1 MLPKSLNT
9 NKYGDYRVTPPPYQ
23 NNYQLGKDKDNDL
36 CFHAAKQSYEGN
48 EIMNA
53 NYRVVW
59 SAVRKALMVVNELS
73 STGHAGSVAAAASV
87 AVMLGAAALPAQA
100 AVDVNQVCQDGK
112 CVLEN
117 ITENGSSSLILQG
130 PHTASNSSA
139 NNASII
145 LSNSSFSNGQNGY
158 AVQFSGSQTIA
169 ITNTKFEKNTGAIW
183 FVGHNKA
190 TEKDPAINATDF
202 LASDITLTNVD
213 FVNNTKTG
221 SGGAVY
227 AYGKANAH
235 MTGGSFDGNS
245 VTETQENGQAHG
257 GAMVVKSGTW
267 TFENVAFNN
276 NVAKATGDKAIAT
289 GGAILVDHTTG
300 IQDNG
305 SNSVGKVIF
314 DISKDMTYSGN
325 RVESESSNPGN
336 TYQWYAYTS
345 GGFLFLDRASEG
357 TFKIAE
363 GSTLTLG
370 LADSTGEDDS
380 IASAL
385 PNSNK
390 QDPAYSTLTKTGAGT
405 VQQNSSMDN
414 YYGIFNVEEGT
425 WNMAKTWKSR
435 AHTTVSGGT
444 LNLAKGLM
452 LDNLQS
458 TIASTYYQAGQL
470 TIKSGTVQ
478 TTTLTIQN
486 SANAT
491 DSSDKA
497 SLTLSGG
504 NLIVTDA
511 LKVSDGSF
519 EMTGG
524 MLTTGIAN
532 VFINGTANGSL
543 SGVTALQSGL
553 TISGGTLNFT
563 DSGEYAYSL
572 LSQMATAIKAA
583 DVTYKF
589 ENAVLKVESTDI
601 TDGKLAVTENFTTDA
616 IDIQDADVEVDVQA
630 NLTLTG
636 TATAAADTQKLVGEA
651 ASIVVAADKTL
662 TAGSAE
668 QEIFAAELPKVTLAD
683 TSRFNVLGIDLNVA
697 ELAGSGTTSVGDS
710 TAAGRLTV
718 EKLSGTGIIFVDPAW
733 SDAEELNVVGN
744 ASHLAISTLN
754 DDKLQA
760 KLIAGQN
767 ALIALNAS
775 SAAAEDAFARLAA
788 QNEDLVWGPEGI
800 TAALY
805 LGKSLTL
812 DNGGVLIQGGTD
824 KAGTGKATA
833 STPVV
838 SGSVTVASN
847 GLLMINQ
854 SGLSGAA
861 IDGSLNLQKD
871 SVLGVINADGS
882 SIELATG
889 TVTDGGTTVVTDN
902 QFVAAELN
910 AASKSIV
917 TTVKSGELAAAAAS
931 MGLQAIAQR
940 ADSILA
946 DNIAERTSSTVTDLG
961 PALWVNV
968 GGESYETDSLGRGV
982 ALKSDMGWGIFG
994 ADVGITPN
1002 DRIGAAVQYGSGTA
1016 RSSNYGIRNEF
1027 DNVGF
1032 TLYGVHAFT
1041 DNIKVTGELAY
1052 LHGSND
1058 VTARGDTK
1066 LNNSASVDVLSAGM
1080 RGEHRFQVGAFSIVP
1095 SLGLRI
1101 SRVKTDSFNVGAVKV
1116 DFDDQTIVQ
1125 VPLSVSLSADVLDYQ
1140 GWKIAPF
1147 AKVSYAPMF
1156 GDKEATVYG
1165 VDQDVFSTNLVTGSL
1180 GAAVEKGAF
1189 AFKAAVTGGT
1199 GNNGASVIG
1208 GKVGISYA
1216 F

>member
-1 MLPKSLNT
+1 
-9 NKYGDYRVTPPPYQ
+9 
-23 NNYQLGKDKDNDL
+23 
-36 CFHAAKQSYEGN
+36 
-48 EIMNA
+48 MNA

-87 AVMLGAAALPAQA
+87 AVMLGTAAFPAQA
-100 AVDVNQVCQDGK
+100 AVDLTEVCPDGK

-117 ITENGSSSLILQG
+117 ITENGSPSLILQG
-130 PHTASNSSA
+130 PNTPSNPSA
-139 NNASII
+139 NYASII
-145 LSNSSFSNGQNGY
+145 LSNSSFSNGKTGY

-183 FVGHNKA
+183 FGGHIAKNKTDA
-190 TEKDPAINATDF
+190 TNFA
-202 LASDITLTNVD
+202 ASDITLTNVD
-213 FVNNTKTG
+213 FVNNTATG

-276 NVAKATGDKAIAT
+276 NVAKATGDQAIAT
-289 GGAILVDHTTG
+289 GGAILVDITTG
-300 IQDNG
+300 IQEHG

-336 TYQWYAYTS
+336 TYKWYAYTS

-444 LNLAKGLM
+444 LNLAKGLI

-486 SANAT
+486 SAQAT
-491 DSSDKA
+491 EPSDKA

-532 VFINGTANGSL
+532 VFTNETANGSL
-543 SGVTALQSGL
+543 SGVTALQTGL
-553 TISGGTLNFT
+553 TITGGTLNFT
-563 DSGEYAYSL
+563 DSGEYAYGL
-572 LSQMATAIKAA
+572 LSQMAKAVNDE

-662 TAGSAE
+662 TAGSSE
-668 QEIFAAELPKVTLAD
+668 QEIFAAELPKVTLAG

-718 EKLSGTGIIFVDPAW
+718 EKLSGTGVIFVDPAW
-733 SDAEELNVVGN
+733 SDTEELNVVGN
-744 ASHLAISTLN
+744 ASHLAISTIN

-812 DNGGVLIQGGTD
+812 DNGGVLVQGGTD
-824 KAGTGKATA
+824 KDGTGQATA
-833 STPVV
+833 SSSVAT
-838 SGSVTVASN
+838 SSVTVASN

-861 IDGSLNLQKD
+861 IDGNLNLQKD

-910 AASKSIV
+910 AASK
-917 TTVKSGELAAAAAS
+917 
-931 MGLQAIAQR
+931 
-940 ADSILA
+940 
-946 DNIAERTSSTVTDLG
+946 
-961 PALWVNV
+961 P
-968 GGESYETDSLGRGV
+968 
-982 ALKSDMGWGIFG
+982 
-994 ADVGITPN
+994 
-1002 DRIGAAVQYGSGTA
+1002 
-1016 RSSNYGIRNEF
+1016 
-1027 DNVGF
+1027 
-1032 TLYGVHAFT
+1032 
-1041 DNIKVTGELAY
+1041 
-1052 LHGSND
+1052 
-1058 VTARGDTK
+1058 
-1066 LNNSASVDVLSAGM
+1066 
-1080 RGEHRFQVGAFSIVP
+1080 
-1095 SLGLRI
+1095 
-1101 SRVKTDSFNVGAVKV
+1101 
-1116 DFDDQTIVQ
+1116 
-1125 VPLSVSLSADVLDYQ
+1125 
-1140 GWKIAPF
+1140 
-1147 AKVSYAPMF
+1147 
-1156 GDKEATVYG
+1156 
-1165 VDQDVFSTNLVTGSL
+1165 
-1180 GAAVEKGAF
+1180 
-1189 AFKAAVTGGT
+1189 
-1199 GNNGASVIG
+1199 
-1208 GKVGISYA
+1208 
-1216 F
+1216 

>member
-1 MLPKSLNT
+1 
-9 NKYGDYRVTPPPYQ
+9 
-23 NNYQLGKDKDNDL
+23 
-36 CFHAAKQSYEGN
+36 
-48 EIMNA
+48 MNA

-87 AVMLGAAALPAQA
+87 AVMLGTAALPAQA
-100 AVDVNQVCQDGK
+100 AVDLNKVCQDGK

-130 PHTASNSSA
+130 PNTPSNSSA
-139 NNASII
+139 NYSSII
-145 LSNSSFSNGQNGY
+145 LSNSSFSNGKNGY
-158 AVQFSGSQTIA
+158 AVHFSGSQTIA

-183 FVGHNKA
+183 FGGHNKA
-190 TEKDPAINATDF
+190 EQGDPDINATTF
-202 LASDITLTNVD
+202 PASAITLTNVD
-213 FVNNTKTG
+213 FVNNTATAP
-221 SGGAVY
+221 GGAVY

-245 VTETQENGQAHG
+245 VTLANSQAYG

-276 NVAKATGDKAIAT
+276 NVAKATGDNGYAT
-289 GGAILVDHTTG
+289 GGAILVDITTG
-300 IQDNG
+300 IKDDGANT
-305 SNSVGKVIF
+305 VGKVVF

-325 RVESESSNPGN
+325 KVESESSDSGN
-336 TYQWYAYTS
+336 TYGWYAYTS

-390 QDPAYSTLTKTGAGT
+390 QNPAYSTLTKTGAGT

-444 LNLAKGLM
+444 LNLAKGLI

-458 TIASTYYQAGQL
+458 TKASTYYQAGQL

-511 LKVSDGSF
+511 LKISDGSF

-532 VFINGTANGSL
+532 VFTKGAADGSL

-563 DSGEYAYSL
+563 DSGEYAYGL
-572 LSQMATAIKAA
+572 LSQMAKAVNDE

-616 IDIQDADVEVDVQA
+616 IDIQDTDVEVDVQA

-651 ASIVVAADKTL
+651 ASIVVSAGKTL

-718 EKLSGTGIIFVDPAW
+718 EKLSG
-733 SDAEELNVVGN
+733 
-744 ASHLAISTLN
+744 
-754 DDKLQA
+754 
-760 KLIAGQN
+760 
-767 ALIALNAS
+767 
-775 SAAAEDAFARLAA
+775 
-788 QNEDLVWGPEGI
+788 
-800 TAALY
+800 
-805 LGKSLTL
+805 
-812 DNGGVLIQGGTD
+812 
-824 KAGTGKATA
+824 
-833 STPVV
+833 
-838 SGSVTVASN
+838 SG
-847 GLLMINQ
+847 
-854 SGLSGAA
+854 
-861 IDGSLNLQKD
+861 
-871 SVLGVINADGS
+871 
-882 SIELATG
+882 
-889 TVTDGGTTVVTDN
+889 
-902 QFVAAELN
+902 
-910 AASKSIV
+910 
-917 TTVKSGELAAAAAS
+917 
-931 MGLQAIAQR
+931 
-940 ADSILA
+940 
-946 DNIAERTSSTVTDLG
+946 
-961 PALWVNV
+961 
-968 GGESYETDSLGRGV
+968 
-982 ALKSDMGWGIFG
+982 
-994 ADVGITPN
+994 
-1002 DRIGAAVQYGSGTA
+1002 
-1016 RSSNYGIRNEF
+1016 
-1027 DNVGF
+1027 
-1032 TLYGVHAFT
+1032 
-1041 DNIKVTGELAY
+1041 
-1052 LHGSND
+1052 
-1058 VTARGDTK
+1058 
-1066 LNNSASVDVLSAGM
+1066 
-1080 RGEHRFQVGAFSIVP
+1080 
-1095 SLGLRI
+1095 
-1101 SRVKTDSFNVGAVKV
+1101 
-1116 DFDDQTIVQ
+1116 
-1125 VPLSVSLSADVLDYQ
+1125 
-1140 GWKIAPF
+1140 
-1147 AKVSYAPMF
+1147 
-1156 GDKEATVYG
+1156 
-1165 VDQDVFSTNLVTGSL
+1165 
-1180 GAAVEKGAF
+1180 
-1189 AFKAAVTGGT
+1189 
-1199 GNNGASVIG
+1199 
-1208 GKVGISYA
+1208 
-1216 F
+1216 

>member
-9 NKYGDYRVTPPPYQ
+9 KKYEGYRVTPPPYQ
-23 NNYQLGKDKDNDL
+23 NNYQLGKGKDNDL

-87 AVMLGAAALPAQA
+87 AVMLGTAAFPAQA
-100 AVDVNQVCQDGK
+100 AVDLTEVCPDGK

-117 ITENGSSSLILQG
+117 ITENGSPSLILQG
-130 PHTASNSSA
+130 PNTPSNPSA
-139 NNASII
+139 NYASII
-145 LSNSSFSNGQNGY
+145 LSNSSFSNGKTGY

-183 FVGHNKA
+183 FGGHIAKNKTDA
-190 TEKDPAINATDF
+190 TNFA
-202 LASDITLTNVD
+202 ASDITLTNVD
-213 FVNNTKTG
+213 FVNNTATG

-276 NVAKATGDKAIAT
+276 NVAKATGDQAIAT
-289 GGAILVDHTTG
+289 GGAILVDITTG
-300 IQDNG
+300 IQEHG

-336 TYQWYAYTS
+336 TYKWYAYTS

-444 LNLAKGLM
+444 LNLAKGLI

-486 SANAT
+486 SAQAT
-491 DSSDKA
+491 EPSDKA

-532 VFINGTANGSL
+532 VFTNETANGSL
-543 SGVTALQSGL
+543 SGVTALQTGL
-553 TISGGTLNFT
+553 TITGGTLNFT
-563 DSGEYAYSL
+563 DSGEYAYGL
-572 LSQMATAIKAA
+572 LSQMAKAVNDE

-662 TAGSAE
+662 TAGSSE
-668 QEIFAAELPKVTLAD
+668 QEIFAAELPKVTLAG

-718 EKLSGTGIIFVDPAW
+718 EKLSGTGVIFVDPAW
-733 SDAEELNVVGN
+733 SDTEELNVVGN
-744 ASHLAISTLN
+744 ASHLAISTIN

-812 DNGGVLIQGGTD
+812 DNGGVLVQGGTD
-824 KAGTGKATA
+824 KDGTGQATA
-833 STPVV
+833 SSSVAT
-838 SGSVTVASN
+838 SSVTVASN

-861 IDGSLNLQKD
+861 IDGNLNLQKD

-910 AASKSIV
+910 AASK
-917 TTVKSGELAAAAAS
+917 
-931 MGLQAIAQR
+931 MHR
-940 ADSILA
+940 H
-946 DNIAERTSSTVTDLG
+946 
-961 PALWVNV
+961 
-968 GGESYETDSLGRGV
+968 
-982 ALKSDMGWGIFG
+982 
-994 ADVGITPN
+994 
-1002 DRIGAAVQYGSGTA
+1002 DR
-1016 RSSNYGIRNEF
+1016 
-1027 DNVGF
+1027 
-1032 TLYGVHAFT
+1032 
-1041 DNIKVTGELAY
+1041 
-1052 LHGSND
+1052 
-1058 VTARGDTK
+1058 
-1066 LNNSASVDVLSAGM
+1066 
-1080 RGEHRFQVGAFSIVP
+1080 
-1095 SLGLRI
+1095 
-1101 SRVKTDSFNVGAVKV
+1101 
-1116 DFDDQTIVQ
+1116 
-1125 VPLSVSLSADVLDYQ
+1125 
-1140 GWKIAPF
+1140 
-1147 AKVSYAPMF
+1147 
-1156 GDKEATVYG
+1156 
-1165 VDQDVFSTNLVTGSL
+1165 
-1180 GAAVEKGAF
+1180 
-1189 AFKAAVTGGT
+1189 
-1199 GNNGASVIG
+1199 
-1208 GKVGISYA
+1208 
-1216 F
+1216 

>member
-1 MLPKSLNT
+1 
-9 NKYGDYRVTPPPYQ
+9 
-23 NNYQLGKDKDNDL
+23 
-36 CFHAAKQSYEGN
+36 
-48 EIMNA
+48 MNA

-73 STGHAGSVAAAASV
+73 SAGHAGSVAAAASV
-87 AVMLGAAALPAQA
+87 AVMLGAAAFPAQA
-100 AVDVNQVCQDGK
+100 TVDLTEVCPDGK

-117 ITENGSSSLILQG
+117 ITENGSPSLILQG
-130 PHTASNSSA
+130 PNTPSNSSA
-139 NNASII
+139 NYSSII

-169 ITNTKFEKNTGAIW
+169 ITNTKFEKNNGAIW
-183 FVGHNKA
+183 FGGHNKA
-190 TEKDPAINATDF
+190 EQGNPNIDATTFPASN
-202 LASDITLTNVD
+202 ITLTNVD
-213 FVNNTKTG
+213 FVNNTATG

-245 VTETQENGQAHG
+245 VTQANNQAYG

-276 NVAKATGDKAIAT
+276 NVAKATENNGYAT
-289 GGAILVDHTTG
+289 GGAILVDITTG
-300 IQDNG
+300 IQENG

-325 RVESESSNPGN
+325 KVESESFDPGN
-336 TYQWYAYTS
+336 TYGWYAYTS

-390 QDPAYSTLTKTGAGT
+390 QNPAYSTLTKTGAGT

-425 WNMAKTWKSR
+425 WNMAKTWNSR
-435 AHTTVSGGT
+435 AHTNVSGGT
-444 LNLAKGLM
+444 LNLAKGLI

-458 TIASTYYQAGQL
+458 TKVTTYYQAGQL
-470 TIKSGTVQ
+470 TITGGTVQ

-511 LKVSDGSF
+511 LKISNGSF

-532 VFINGTANGSL
+532 VFTKGTADGSL

-563 DSGEYAYSL
+563 DSGEYAYGL
-572 LSQMATAIKAA
+572 LSQMAKAVNDE

-616 IDIQDADVEVDVQA
+616 IDIQDADVEVDVKA

-718 EKLSGTGIIFVDPAW
+718 EKLSGTGVIFVDPAW
-733 SDAEELNVVGN
+733 SDTEELNVVGN
-744 ASHLAISTLN
+744 ASHLAISTIN

-824 KAGTGKATA
+824 KDGTGQATA
-833 STPVV
+833 SSSVAT
-838 SGSVTVASN
+838 SSVTVASN

-931 MGLQAIAQR
+931 MGLQAMAQR

-968 GGESYETDSLGRGV
+968 GGESYETDSLGRG
-982 ALKSDMGWGIFG
+982 AAFKSDMGWGIFG

-1002 DRIGAAVQYGSGTA
+1002 DRIGAAIQYSSGTA

>member
-1 MLPKSLNT
+1 MLPKSLHT
-9 NKYGDYRVTPPPYQ
+9 KKYEDDRVTPPYQ
-23 NNYQLGKDKDNDL
+23 NNYQLGKGKDNGL
-36 CFHAAKQSYEGN
+36 CFHAAKQPYEGN

-73 STGHAGSVAAAASV
+73 SAGHAGSVAAAASV

-202 LASDITLTNVD
+202 LASNITLTNVD

-245 VTETQENGQAHG
+245 VTQANNQAYG

-276 NVAKATGDKAIAT
+276 NVAKATGNNGYAT
-289 GGAILVDHTTG
+289 GGAILVDITTG
-300 IQDNG
+300 IQEKG

-325 RVESESSNPGN
+325 KVESESSDSGN
-336 TYQWYAYTS
+336 TYGWYAYTS

-357 TFKIAE
+357 TFKIAD

-370 LADSTGEDDS
+370 LADCTGEDDS

-385 PNSNK
+385 PYSNK

-444 LNLAKGLM
+444 VNLAKGLI

-458 TIASTYYQAGQL
+458 TKASTYYQAGQL

-491 DSSDKA
+491 DSSDQA

-519 EMTGG
+519 KMTDG

-532 VFINGTANGSL
+532 VFTHGSADGSL

-572 LSQMATAIKAA
+572 LSQMATAIKDAN
-583 DVTYKF
+583 VTYKF

-601 TDGKLAVTENFTTDA
+601 KDGKLAVTENFTTDA

-651 ASIVVAADKTL
+651 ASIVVAAGKTL

-683 TSRFNVLGIDLNVA
+683 TSSFNILGIDLNVA

-718 EKLSGTGIIFVDPAW
+718 EKLSGTGVIFVDPAW
-733 SDAEELNVVGN
+733 SDTEELNVVGN
-744 ASHLAISTLN
+744 ASHLAISTIN

-775 SAAAEDAFARLAA
+775 SAAAEDGFARLSA

-812 DNGGVLIQGGTD
+812 DNGGVLVQGGTD

-931 MGLQAIAQR
+931 MGLQAMAQR

-968 GGESYETDSLGRGV
+968 GGESYETDSLGRGA
-982 ALKSDMGWGIFG
+982 ALKSDMSWGIFG

-1125 VPLSVSLSADVLDYQ
+1125 VPLSVSLSADVLDYE

>member
-9 NKYGDYRVTPPPYQ
+9 KKYEGYRVTPPPYQ
-23 NNYQLGKDKDNDL
+23 NNYQLGKGKDNDL

-87 AVMLGAAALPAQA
+87 AVMLGTAAFPAQA
-100 AVDVNQVCQDGK
+100 AVDLTEVCPDGK

-117 ITENGSSSLILQG
+117 ITENGSPSLILQG
-130 PHTASNSSA
+130 PNTPSNPSA
-139 NNASII
+139 NYASII
-145 LSNSSFSNGQNGY
+145 LSNSSFSNGKTGY

-183 FVGHNKA
+183 FGGHIAKNKTDA
-190 TEKDPAINATDF
+190 TNFA
-202 LASDITLTNVD
+202 ASDITLTNVD
-213 FVNNTKTG
+213 FVNNTATG

-276 NVAKATGDKAIAT
+276 NVAKATGDQAIAT
-289 GGAILVDHTTG
+289 GGAILVDITTG
-300 IQDNG
+300 IQEHG

-336 TYQWYAYTS
+336 TYKWYAYTS

-444 LNLAKGLM
+444 LNLAKGLI

-486 SANAT
+486 SAQAT
-491 DSSDKA
+491 EPSDKA

-532 VFINGTANGSL
+532 VFTNETANGSL
-543 SGVTALQSGL
+543 SGVTALQTGL
-553 TISGGTLNFT
+553 TITGGTLNFT
-563 DSGEYAYSL
+563 DSGEYAYGL
-572 LSQMATAIKAA
+572 LSQMAKAVNDE

-662 TAGSAE
+662 TAGSSE
-668 QEIFAAELPKVTLAD
+668 QEIFAAELPKVTLAG

-718 EKLSGTGIIFVDPAW
+718 EKLSGTGVIFVDPAW
-733 SDAEELNVVGN
+733 SDTEELNVVGN
-744 ASHLAISTLN
+744 ASHLAISTIN

-812 DNGGVLIQGGTD
+812 DNGGVLVQGGTD
-824 KAGTGKATA
+824 KDRYGTGDGVK
-833 STPVV
+833 
-838 SGSVTVASN
+838 
-847 GLLMINQ
+847 LCCNQ
-854 SGLSGAA
+854 
-861 IDGSLNLQKD
+861 
-871 SVLGVINADGS
+871 
-882 SIELATG
+882 
-889 TVTDGGTTVVTDN
+889 
-902 QFVAAELN
+902 
-910 AASKSIV
+910 
-917 TTVKSGELAAAAAS
+917 
-931 MGLQAIAQR
+931 QR
-940 ADSILA
+940 Y
-946 DNIAERTSSTVTDLG
+946 R
-961 PALWVNV
+961 
-968 GGESYETDSLGRGV
+968 
-982 ALKSDMGWGIFG
+982 
-994 ADVGITPN
+994 
-1002 DRIGAAVQYGSGTA
+1002 RIQ
-1016 RSSNYGIRNEF
+1016 RS
-1027 DNVGF
+1027 
-1032 TLYGVHAFT
+1032 
-1041 DNIKVTGELAY
+1041 
-1052 LHGSND
+1052 
-1058 VTARGDTK
+1058 
-1066 LNNSASVDVLSAGM
+1066 
-1080 RGEHRFQVGAFSIVP
+1080 P
-1095 SLGLRI
+1095 
-1101 SRVKTDSFNVGAVKV
+1101 
-1116 DFDDQTIVQ
+1116 DD
-1125 VPLSVSLSADVLDYQ
+1125 
-1140 GWKIAPF
+1140 
-1147 AKVSYAPMF
+1147 
-1156 GDKEATVYG
+1156 
-1165 VDQDVFSTNLVTGSL
+1165 
-1180 GAAVEKGAF
+1180 
-1189 AFKAAVTGGT
+1189 
-1199 GNNGASVIG
+1199 
-1208 GKVGISYA
+1208 
-1216 F
+1216 

>member
-9 NKYGDYRVTPPPYQ
+9 NKYGDYRVTPPLYQ

-718 EKLSGTGIIFVDPAW
+718 EKLSGTGVIFVDPAW

>member
-1 MLPKSLNT
+1 MLSKSLNT
-9 NKYGDYRVTPPPYQ
+9 KKCEDYRVTPPPYQ
-23 NNYQLGKDKDNDL
+23 NNYKIGKDKDNDL
-36 CFHAAKQSYEGN
+36 CFHAAKQPYEGN

-73 STGHAGSVAAAASV
+73 SAGHAGSVAAAASV
-87 AVMLGAAALPAQA
+87 AVMLGAAAFPAQA
-100 AVDVNQVCQDGK
+100 TVDLTEVCPDGK

-117 ITENGSSSLILQG
+117 ITENGSPSLILQG
-130 PHTASNSSA
+130 PNTPSNSSA
-139 NNASII
+139 NYSSII

-169 ITNTKFEKNTGAIW
+169 ITNTKFEKNNGAIW
-183 FVGHNKA
+183 FGGHNKA
-190 TEKDPAINATDF
+190 EQGNPNIDATTFPASN
-202 LASDITLTNVD
+202 ITLTNVD
-213 FVNNTKTG
+213 FVNNTATG

-245 VTETQENGQAHG
+245 VTQANNQAYG

-276 NVAKATGDKAIAT
+276 NVAKATENNGYAT
-289 GGAILVDHTTG
+289 GGAILVDITTG
-300 IQDNG
+300 IQENG

-325 RVESESSNPGN
+325 KVESESSDPGN
-336 TYQWYAYTS
+336 TYGWYAYTS

-390 QDPAYSTLTKTGAGT
+390 QNPAYSTLTKTGAGT

-425 WNMAKTWKSR
+425 WNMAKTWNSR
-435 AHTTVSGGT
+435 AHTNVSGGT
-444 LNLAKGLM
+444 LNLAKGLI

-458 TIASTYYQAGQL
+458 TKVTTYYQAGQL
-470 TIKSGTVQ
+470 TITGGTVQ

-511 LKVSDGSF
+511 LKISNGSF

-532 VFINGTANGSL
+532 VFTKGTADGSL

-563 DSGEYAYSL
+563 DSGEYAYGL
-572 LSQMATAIKAA
+572 LSQMAKAVNDE

-616 IDIQDADVEVDVQA
+616 IDIQDADVEVDVKA

-718 EKLSGTGIIFVDPAW
+718 EKLSGTGVIFVDPAW
-733 SDAEELNVVGN
+733 SDTEELNVVGN
-744 ASHLAISTLN
+744 ASHLAISTIN

-824 KAGTGKATA
+824 KDGTGQATA
-833 STPVV
+833 SSSVAT
-838 SGSVTVASN
+838 SSVTVASN

-931 MGLQAIAQR
+931 MGLQAMAQR

-968 GGESYETDSLGRGV
+968 GGESYETDSLGRG
-982 ALKSDMGWGIFG
+982 AAFKSDMGWGIFG
-994 ADVGITPN
+994 ADVGITLN
-1002 DRIGAAVQYGSGTA
+1002 DRIGAAIQYGSGTA

>member
-9 NKYGDYRVTPPPYQ
+9 KKYGEYRVIPPPHH

-87 AVMLGAAALPAQA
+87 AVMLGTAALPAQA
-100 AVDVNQVCQDGK
+100 AVDLNKVCQDGK

-130 PHTASNSSA
+130 PNTPSNSSA
-139 NNASII
+139 NYSSII
-145 LSNSSFSNGQNGY
+145 LSNSSFSNGKNGY
-158 AVQFSGSQTIA
+158 AVHFSGSQTIA

-183 FVGHNKA
+183 FGGHNKA
-190 TEKDPAINATDF
+190 EQGDPDINATTF
-202 LASDITLTNVD
+202 PASAITLTNVD
-213 FVNNTKTG
+213 FVNNTATAP
-221 SGGAVY
+221 GGAVY

-245 VTETQENGQAHG
+245 VTLANSQAYG

-276 NVAKATGDKAIAT
+276 NVAKATGDNGYAT
-289 GGAILVDHTTG
+289 GGAILVDITTG
-300 IQDNG
+300 IKDDGANT
-305 SNSVGKVIF
+305 VGKVVF

-325 RVESESSNPGN
+325 KVESESSDSGN
-336 TYQWYAYTS
+336 TYGWYAYTS

-390 QDPAYSTLTKTGAGT
+390 QNPAYSTLTKTGAGT

-444 LNLAKGLM
+444 LNLAKGLI

-458 TIASTYYQAGQL
+458 TKASTYYQAGQL

-511 LKVSDGSF
+511 LKISDGSF

-532 VFINGTANGSL
+532 VFTKGAADGSL

-563 DSGEYAYSL
+563 DSGEYAYGL
-572 LSQMATAIKAA
+572 LSQMAKAVNDE

-651 ASIVVAADKTL
+651 ASIVVSAGKTL

-718 EKLSGTGIIFVDPAW
+718 EKLSGTGVIFVDPAW
-733 SDAEELNVVGN
+733 SDTEELNVVGN
-744 ASHLAISTLN
+744 ASHLAISTIN

-824 KAGTGKATA
+824 KNGSGKAEA
-833 STPVV
+833 SSSVAT
-838 SGSVTVASN
+838 SSVTVASN

-861 IDGSLNLQKD
+861 IDGSLNLQND
-871 SVLGVINADGS
+871 SVLGIINADGG

-931 MGLQAIAQR
+931 MGLQAMAQR

-961 PALWVNV
+961 PVLWVNV
-968 GGESYETDSLGRGV
+968 GGESYETDSLGRGA

-1066 LNNSASVDVLSAGM
+1066 LNNCASVDVLSAGM

-1125 VPLSVSLSADVLDYQ
+1125 VPLSVSLSADVLDYE

-1208 GKVGISYA
+1208 GKVGISYS

>member
-1 MLPKSLNT
+1 
-9 NKYGDYRVTPPPYQ
+9 
-23 NNYQLGKDKDNDL
+23 
-36 CFHAAKQSYEGN
+36 
-48 EIMNA
+48 MNA

-87 AVMLGAAALPAQA
+87 AVMLGTAAFPAQA
-100 AVDVNQVCQDGK
+100 AVDLTEVCPDGK

-117 ITENGSSSLILQG
+117 ITENGSPSLILQG
-130 PHTASNSSA
+130 PNTPSNPSA
-139 NNASII
+139 NYASII
-145 LSNSSFSNGQNGY
+145 LSNSSFSNGKTGY

-183 FVGHNKA
+183 FGGHIAKNKTDA
-190 TEKDPAINATDF
+190 TNFA
-202 LASDITLTNVD
+202 ASDITLTNVD
-213 FVNNTKTG
+213 FVNNTATG

-276 NVAKATGDKAIAT
+276 NVAKATGDQAIAT
-289 GGAILVDHTTG
+289 GGAILVDITTG
-300 IQDNG
+300 IQEHG

-336 TYQWYAYTS
+336 TYKWYAYTS

-444 LNLAKGLM
+444 LNLAKGLI

-486 SANAT
+486 SAQAT
-491 DSSDKA
+491 EPSDKA

-532 VFINGTANGSL
+532 VFTNETANGSL
-543 SGVTALQSGL
+543 SGVTALQTGL
-553 TISGGTLNFT
+553 TITGGTLNFT
-563 DSGEYAYSL
+563 DSGEYAYGL
-572 LSQMATAIKAA
+572 LSQMAKAVNDE

-662 TAGSAE
+662 TAGSSE
-668 QEIFAAELPKVTLAD
+668 QEIFAAELPKVTLAG

-718 EKLSGTGIIFVDPAW
+718 EKLSGTGVIFVDPAW
-733 SDAEELNVVGN
+733 SDTEELNVVGN
-744 ASHLAISTLN
+744 ASHLAISTIN

-812 DNGGVLIQGGTD
+812 DNGGVLVQGGTD
-824 KAGTGKATA
+824 KDRYGTGDGVK
-833 STPVV
+833 
-838 SGSVTVASN
+838 
-847 GLLMINQ
+847 LCCNQ
-854 SGLSGAA
+854 
-861 IDGSLNLQKD
+861 
-871 SVLGVINADGS
+871 
-882 SIELATG
+882 
-889 TVTDGGTTVVTDN
+889 
-902 QFVAAELN
+902 
-910 AASKSIV
+910 
-917 TTVKSGELAAAAAS
+917 
-931 MGLQAIAQR
+931 QR
-940 ADSILA
+940 Y
-946 DNIAERTSSTVTDLG
+946 R
-961 PALWVNV
+961 
-968 GGESYETDSLGRGV
+968 
-982 ALKSDMGWGIFG
+982 
-994 ADVGITPN
+994 
-1002 DRIGAAVQYGSGTA
+1002 RIQ
-1016 RSSNYGIRNEF
+1016 RS
-1027 DNVGF
+1027 
-1032 TLYGVHAFT
+1032 
-1041 DNIKVTGELAY
+1041 
-1052 LHGSND
+1052 
-1058 VTARGDTK
+1058 
-1066 LNNSASVDVLSAGM
+1066 
-1080 RGEHRFQVGAFSIVP
+1080 P
-1095 SLGLRI
+1095 
-1101 SRVKTDSFNVGAVKV
+1101 
-1116 DFDDQTIVQ
+1116 DD
-1125 VPLSVSLSADVLDYQ
+1125 
-1140 GWKIAPF
+1140 
-1147 AKVSYAPMF
+1147 
-1156 GDKEATVYG
+1156 
-1165 VDQDVFSTNLVTGSL
+1165 
-1180 GAAVEKGAF
+1180 
-1189 AFKAAVTGGT
+1189 
-1199 GNNGASVIG
+1199 
-1208 GKVGISYA
+1208 
-1216 F
+1216 

>member
-1 MLPKSLNT
+1 
-9 NKYGDYRVTPPPYQ
+9 
-23 NNYQLGKDKDNDL
+23 
-36 CFHAAKQSYEGN
+36 
-48 EIMNA
+48 MNA

-245 VTETQENGQAHG
+245 VTQANNQAYG

-276 NVAKATGDKAIAT
+276 NVAKATGNNGYAT
-289 GGAILVDHTTG
+289 GGAILVDITTG
-300 IQDNG
+300 IQENG

-325 RVESESSNPGN
+325 RVVSESSDPGN
-336 TYQWYAYTS
+336 TYGWYAYTS

-385 PNSNK
+385 PNSNE
-390 QDPAYSTLTKTGAGT
+390 QNPAYSTLTKTGAGT

-425 WNMAKTWKSR
+425 WNMAKTWNSR

-444 LNLAKGLM
+444 LNLAKGLI

-458 TIASTYYQAGQL
+458 TKVTTYYQAGQL
-470 TIKSGTVQ
+470 TITGGTVQ

-486 SANAT
+486 SAQAT

-519 EMTGG
+519 KMTDG

-532 VFINGTANGSL
+532 VFTNGTADGSL
-543 SGVTALQSGL
+543 SGVTALQTGL
-553 TISGGTLNFT
+553 TITGGTLNFT
-563 DSGEYAYSL
+563 DSGEYAYGL
-572 LSQMATAIKAA
+572 LSQMATAVKDA

-601 TDGKLAVTENFTTDA
+601 KDGKLAVTENFTTDA
-616 IDIQDADVEVDVQA
+616 IDIQDADVEVDVKA

-636 TATAAADTQKLVGEA
+636 AATAAADTQKLVGEA

-662 TAGSAE
+662 TAGSSE
-668 QEIFAAELPKVTLAD
+668 QEIFAAELPKVTLAG

-710 TAAGRLTV
+710 TAVGRLTV
-718 EKLSGTGIIFVDPAW
+718 EKLSGTGVIFVDPAW
-733 SDAEELNVVGN
+733 SDTEELNVVGN
-744 ASHLAISTLN
+744 ASHLAISTIN

-775 SAAAEDAFARLAA
+775 SAAAEDAFARLSA

-812 DNGGVLIQGGTD
+812 DNGGVLVQGGTD
-824 KAGTGKATA
+824 KNGSGKADA
-833 STPVV
+833 SSSVATN
-838 SGSVTVASN
+838 SVTVASN

-871 SVLGVINADGS
+871 SVLGVINADGG

-910 AASKSIV
+910 TASKSII

-931 MGLQAIAQR
+931 MGLQAMAQR

-1199 GNNGASVIG
+1199 GNNGVSVIG

>member
-1 MLPKSLNT
+1 
-9 NKYGDYRVTPPPYQ
+9 
-23 NNYQLGKDKDNDL
+23 
-36 CFHAAKQSYEGN
+36 
-48 EIMNA
+48 MNA

-616 IDIQDADVEVDVQA
+616 IDIQDADVEIDVQA

-718 EKLSGTGIIFVDPAW
+718 EKLSGTGVIFVDPAW

-1180 GAAVEKGAF
+1180 GAAVEKAHLPL
-1189 AFKAAVTGGT
+1189 KLRLPAALATT
-1199 GNNGASVIG
+1199 ALL
-1208 GKVGISYA
+1208 
-1216 F
+1216 

>member
-1 MLPKSLNT
+1 
-9 NKYGDYRVTPPPYQ
+9 
-23 NNYQLGKDKDNDL
+23 
-36 CFHAAKQSYEGN
+36 
-48 EIMNA
+48 MNA

-87 AVMLGAAALPAQA
+87 AVMLGTAAFPAQA
-100 AVDVNQVCQDGK
+100 AVDLTEVCPDGK

-117 ITENGSSSLILQG
+117 ITENGSPSLILQG
-130 PHTASNSSA
+130 PNTPSNPSA
-139 NNASII
+139 NYASII
-145 LSNSSFSNGQNGY
+145 LSNSSFSNGKTGY

-183 FVGHNKA
+183 FGGHIAKNKTDA
-190 TEKDPAINATDF
+190 TNFA
-202 LASDITLTNVD
+202 ASDITLTNVD
-213 FVNNTKTG
+213 FVNNTATG

-276 NVAKATGDKAIAT
+276 NVAKATGDQAIAT
-289 GGAILVDHTTG
+289 GGAILVDITTG
-300 IQDNG
+300 IQEHG

-336 TYQWYAYTS
+336 TYKWYAYTS

-444 LNLAKGLM
+444 LNLAKGLI

-486 SANAT
+486 SAQAT
-491 DSSDKA
+491 EPSDKA

-532 VFINGTANGSL
+532 VFTNETANGSL
-543 SGVTALQSGL
+543 SGVTALQTGL
-553 TISGGTLNFT
+553 TITGGTLNFT
-563 DSGEYAYSL
+563 DSGEYAYGL
-572 LSQMATAIKAA
+572 LSQMAKAVNDE

-651 ASIVVAADKTL
+651 ASIVVAAGKTL
-662 TAGSAE
+662 TAGSSE
-668 QEIFAAELPKVTLAD
+668 QEIFAAELPKVTLAG

-718 EKLSGTGIIFVDPAW
+718 EKLSGTGVIFVDPAW
-733 SDAEELNVVGN
+733 SDTEELNVVGN
-744 ASHLAISTLN
+744 ASHLAISTIN

-812 DNGGVLIQGGTD
+812 DNGGVLVQGGTD
-824 KAGTGKATA
+824 KDGTGQATA
-833 STPVV
+833 SSSVAT
-838 SGSVTVASN
+838 SSVTVASN

-861 IDGSLNLQKD
+861 IDGNLNLQKD

-917 TTVKSGELAAAAAS
+917 TTVKSGELAA
-931 MGLQAIAQR
+931 G
-940 ADSILA
+940 
-946 DNIAERTSSTVTDLG
+946 
-961 PALWVNV
+961 
-968 GGESYETDSLGRGV
+968 
-982 ALKSDMGWGIFG
+982 
-994 ADVGITPN
+994 
-1002 DRIGAAVQYGSGTA
+1002 
-1016 RSSNYGIRNEF
+1016 
-1027 DNVGF
+1027 
-1032 TLYGVHAFT
+1032 
-1041 DNIKVTGELAY
+1041 
-1052 LHGSND
+1052 
-1058 VTARGDTK
+1058 
-1066 LNNSASVDVLSAGM
+1066 
-1080 RGEHRFQVGAFSIVP
+1080 GAF
-1095 SLGLRI
+1095 LG
-1101 SRVKTDSFNVGAVKV
+1101 
-1116 DFDDQTIVQ
+1116 
-1125 VPLSVSLSADVLDYQ
+1125 VS
-1140 GWKIAPF
+1140 
-1147 AKVSYAPMF
+1147 
-1156 GDKEATVYG
+1156 
-1165 VDQDVFSTNLVTGSL
+1165 
-1180 GAAVEKGAF
+1180 
-1189 AFKAAVTGGT
+1189 
-1199 GNNGASVIG
+1199 
-1208 GKVGISYA
+1208 
-1216 F
+1216 

>member
-1 MLPKSLNT
+1 
-9 NKYGDYRVTPPPYQ
+9 
-23 NNYQLGKDKDNDL
+23 
-36 CFHAAKQSYEGN
+36 
-48 EIMNA
+48 MNA

-532 VFINGTANGSL
+532 VFINGTANGSF

-718 EKLSGTGIIFVDPAW
+718 EKLSGTGVIFVDPAW

>member
-1 MLPKSLNT
+1 
-9 NKYGDYRVTPPPYQ
+9 
-23 NNYQLGKDKDNDL
+23 
-36 CFHAAKQSYEGN
+36 
-48 EIMNA
+48 MNA

-87 AVMLGAAALPAQA
+87 AVMLGAAALPTQA

-245 VTETQENGQAHG
+245 VTQANNQAYG

-276 NVAKATGDKAIAT
+276 NVAKATGNNGYAT
-289 GGAILVDHTTG
+289 GGAILVDITTG
-300 IQDNG
+300 IQENG

-325 RVESESSNPGN
+325 RVVSESSDPGN
-336 TYQWYAYTS
+336 TYGWYAYTS

-385 PNSNK
+385 PNSNE
-390 QDPAYSTLTKTGAGT
+390 QNPAYSTLTKTGAGT

-425 WNMAKTWKSR
+425 WNMAKTWNSR

-444 LNLAKGLM
+444 LNLAKGLI

-458 TIASTYYQAGQL
+458 TKVTTYYQAGQL
-470 TIKSGTVQ
+470 TITGGTVQ

-486 SANAT
+486 SAQAT

-504 NLIVTDA
+504 NLIVTDG

-519 EMTGG
+519 KMTDG

-532 VFINGTANGSL
+532 VFTNGTADGSL
-543 SGVTALQSGL
+543 SGVTALQTGL
-553 TISGGTLNFT
+553 TITGGTLNFT
-563 DSGEYAYSL
+563 DSGEYAYGL
-572 LSQMATAIKAA
+572 LSQMATAVKDA

-601 TDGKLAVTENFTTDA
+601 KDGKLAVTENFTTDA
-616 IDIQDADVEVDVQA
+616 IDIQDADVEVDVKA

-662 TAGSAE
+662 TAGSSE
-668 QEIFAAELPKVTLAD
+668 QEIFAAELPKVTLAG

-710 TAAGRLTV
+710 TAVGRLTV
-718 EKLSGTGIIFVDPAW
+718 EKLSGTGVIFIDPAW
-733 SDAEELNVVGN
+733 SDTEELNVVGN
-744 ASHLAISTLN
+744 ASHLAISTIN

-775 SAAAEDAFARLAA
+775 SAVAEDAFARLSA

-812 DNGGVLIQGGTD
+812 DNGGVLVQGGTD
-824 KAGTGKATA
+824 KNGSGKADA
-833 STPVV
+833 SSSVATN
-838 SGSVTVASN
+838 SVTVASN

-871 SVLGVINADGS
+871 SVLGVINADGG

-910 AASKSIV
+910 TASKSIV

-931 MGLQAIAQR
+931 MGLQAMAQR

-968 GGESYETDSLGRGV
+968 GGESYETDSLGRGA

-1125 VPLSVSLSADVLDYQ
+1125 VPLSVSLSADVLDYE

>member
-1 MLPKSLNT
+1 
-9 NKYGDYRVTPPPYQ
+9 
-23 NNYQLGKDKDNDL
+23 
-36 CFHAAKQSYEGN
+36 
-48 EIMNA
+48 MNA

-245 VTETQENGQAHG
+245 VTQANNQAYG

-276 NVAKATGDKAIAT
+276 NVAKATGNNGYAT
-289 GGAILVDHTTG
+289 GGAILVDITTG
-300 IQDNG
+300 IQENG

-325 RVESESSNPGN
+325 RVVSESSDPGN
-336 TYQWYAYTS
+336 TYGWYAYTS

-385 PNSNK
+385 PNSNE
-390 QDPAYSTLTKTGAGT
+390 QNPAYSTLTKTGAGT

-425 WNMAKTWKSR
+425 WNMAKTWNSR

-444 LNLAKGLM
+444 LNLAKGLI

-458 TIASTYYQAGQL
+458 TKVTTYYQAGQL
-470 TIKSGTVQ
+470 TITGGTVQ

-486 SANAT
+486 SAQAT

-519 EMTGG
+519 KMTDG

-532 VFINGTANGSL
+532 VFTNGTADGSL
-543 SGVTALQSGL
+543 SGVTALQTGL
-553 TISGGTLNFT
+553 TITGGTLNFT
-563 DSGEYAYSL
+563 DSGEYAYGL
-572 LSQMATAIKAA
+572 LSQMATAVKDA

-601 TDGKLAVTENFTTDA
+601 KDGKLAVTENFTTDA
-616 IDIQDADVEVDVQA
+616 IDIQDADVEVDVKA

-662 TAGSAE
+662 TAGSSE
-668 QEIFAAELPKVTLAD
+668 QEIFAAELPKVTLAG

-710 TAAGRLTV
+710 TAVGRLTV
-718 EKLSGTGIIFVDPAW
+718 EKLSGTGVIFVDPAW
-733 SDAEELNVVGN
+733 SDTEELNVVGN
-744 ASHLAISTLN
+744 ASHLAISTIN

-767 ALIALNAS
+767 AFIALNAS
-775 SAAAEDAFARLAA
+775 SAAAEDAFARLSA

-812 DNGGVLIQGGTD
+812 DNGGVLVQGGTD
-824 KAGTGKATA
+824 KNGSGKADA
-833 STPVV
+833 SSSVATN
-838 SGSVTVASN
+838 SVTVASN

-871 SVLGVINADGS
+871 SVLGVINADGG

-910 AASKSIV
+910 TASKSIV

-931 MGLQAIAQR
+931 MGLQAMAQR

-968 GGESYETDSLGRGV
+968 GGESYETDSLGRGA

-994 ADVGITPN
+994 VDVGITPN

-1125 VPLSVSLSADVLDYQ
+1125 VPLSVSLSADVLDYE

-1189 AFKAAVTGGT
+1189 TFKAAVTGGT

-1208 GKVGISYA
+1208 GKVGISYS

>member
-9 NKYGDYRVTPPPYQ
+9 KKYGEYRVTPPPYQ

-36 CFHAAKQSYEGN
+36 CFHAAKQSYEGK

-169 ITNTKFEKNTGAIW
+169 ITNTQFEKNTGAIW
-183 FVGHNKA
+183 FGGHNKA
-190 TEKDPAINATDF
+190 EQGDPDINATTF
-202 LASDITLTNVD
+202 PASAITLTNVD
-213 FVNNTKTG
+213 FVNNTATG
-221 SGGAVY
+221 PGGAVY

-245 VTETQENGQAHG
+245 VTLANSQAYG

-276 NVAKATGDKAIAT
+276 NVAKATGNNGYAT
-289 GGAILVDHTTG
+289 GGAILVDITTG
-300 IQDNG
+300 IKDDDANT
-305 SNSVGKVIF
+305 VGKVIF

-325 RVESESSNPGN
+325 RVESDSSNPGN
-336 TYQWYAYTS
+336 THQWYAYTS

-425 WNMAKTWKSR
+425 WNMAKTWRSR

-444 LNLAKGLM
+444 LNLAKGLI

-458 TIASTYYQAGQL
+458 DENQASNYYQAGQL

-478 TTTLTIQN
+478 TTALTIQN
-486 SANAT
+486 SAKAT
-491 DSSDKA
+491 EPSDKA

-532 VFINGTANGSL
+532 VFTNETANGSL
-543 SGVTALQSGL
+543 SGVTALQTGL
-553 TISGGTLNFT
+553 TITGGTLNFT
-563 DSGEYAYSL
+563 DSGEYAYGL
-572 LSQMATAIKAA
+572 LSQMAKAVNDE

-651 ASIVVAADKTL
+651 ASIVVSAGKTL

-718 EKLSGTGIIFVDPAW
+718 EKLSGTGVIFVDPAW
-733 SDAEELNVVGN
+733 SDTEELNVVGN
-744 ASHLAISTLN
+744 ASHLAISTIN

-812 DNGGVLIQGGTD
+812 DNGGVLVQGGTD
-824 KAGTGKATA
+824 KDGTGQATA
-833 STPVV
+833 SSSVAT
-838 SGSVTVASN
+838 SSVTVASN

-861 IDGSLNLQKD
+861 IDGNLNLQKD

-931 MGLQAIAQR
+931 MGLQAMAQR

-968 GGESYETDSLGRGV
+968 GGESYETDSLGRGA

-1125 VPLSVSLSADVLDYQ
+1125 VPLSVSLSADVLDYE

-1147 AKVSYAPMF
+1147 AKVSYAPIF

-1189 AFKAAVTGGT
+1189 TFKAAVTGGT

-1208 GKVGISYA
+1208 GKVGISYS

>member
-1 MLPKSLNT
+1 
-9 NKYGDYRVTPPPYQ
+9 
-23 NNYQLGKDKDNDL
+23 
-36 CFHAAKQSYEGN
+36 
-48 EIMNA
+48 MNA

-100 AVDVNQVCQDGK
+100 AVDLNKVCQDGK

-130 PHTASNSSA
+130 PNTPSNSSA
-139 NNASII
+139 NYSSII
-145 LSNSSFSNGQNGY
+145 LSNSSFSNGKNGY

-183 FVGHNKA
+183 FGGHNKA
-190 TEKDPAINATDF
+190 EQGDPDIDATTF
-202 LASDITLTNVD
+202 PASNITMTNVD
-213 FVNNTKTG
+213 FVNNTATG

-245 VTETQENGQAHG
+245 VTQANNQAYG

-276 NVAKATGDKAIAT
+276 NVAKATGNNGYAT
-289 GGAILVDHTTG
+289 GGAILVDITTG
-300 IQDNG
+300 IQENE

-325 RVESESSNPGN
+325 RVVSESSDPGN
-336 TYQWYAYTS
+336 TYGWYAYTS

-385 PNSNK
+385 PNSNE
-390 QDPAYSTLTKTGAGT
+390 QNPAYSTLTKTGAGT

-425 WNMAKTWKSR
+425 WNMAKTWNSR

-444 LNLAKGLM
+444 LNLAKGLI

-458 TIASTYYQAGQL
+458 TKVTTYYQAGQL
-470 TIKSGTVQ
+470 TITGGTVQ

-486 SANAT
+486 SAQAT

-532 VFINGTANGSL
+532 VFTNETANGSL
-543 SGVTALQSGL
+543 SGVTALQTGL
-553 TISGGTLNFT
+553 TITGGTLNFT
-563 DSGEYAYSL
+563 DSGEYAYGL
-572 LSQMATAIKAA
+572 LSQMAKAVNDE

-601 TDGKLAVTENFTTDA
+601 KDGKLAVTENFTTDA
-616 IDIQDADVEVDVQA
+616 IDIQDADVEVDVKA

-662 TAGSAE
+662 TAGSSE
-668 QEIFAAELPKVTLAD
+668 QEIFAAELPKVTLAG

-710 TAAGRLTV
+710 TAVGRLTV
-718 EKLSGTGIIFVDPAW
+718 EKLSGTGVIFVDPAW
-733 SDAEELNVVGN
+733 SDTEELNVVGN
-744 ASHLAISTLN
+744 ASHLAISTIN

-775 SAAAEDAFARLAA
+775 SAAAEDAFARLSA

-812 DNGGVLIQGGTD
+812 DNGGVLVQGGTD
-824 KAGTGKATA
+824 KDGTGQATA
-833 STPVV
+833 SSSVAT
-838 SGSVTVASN
+838 SSVTVASN

-871 SVLGVINADGS
+871 SVLGIINADGG

-910 AASKSIV
+910 TASKSIV

-931 MGLQAIAQR
+931 MGLQAMAQR

-968 GGESYETDSLGRGV
+968 GGESYETDSLGRGA

-1095 SLGLRI
+1095 SLSLRI

-1125 VPLSVSLSADVLDYQ
+1125 VPLSVSLSADVLDYE

-1189 AFKAAVTGGT
+1189 TFKAAVTGGT

-1208 GKVGISYA
+1208 GKVGISYS

>member
-23 NNYQLGKDKDNDL
+23 NNYQLSKDKDNDL

-718 EKLSGTGIIFVDPAW
+718 EKLSGTGVIFVDPAW

>member
-1 MLPKSLNT
+1 
-9 NKYGDYRVTPPPYQ
+9 
-23 NNYQLGKDKDNDL
+23 
-36 CFHAAKQSYEGN
+36 
-48 EIMNA
+48 MNA

-73 STGHAGSVAAAASV
+73 SAGHAGSVAAAASV
-87 AVMLGAAALPAQA
+87 AVMLGTAAFPAQA
-100 AVDVNQVCQDGK
+100 AVDLTEVCSNGK

-117 ITENGSSSLILQG
+117 ITENGSPSLILQG
-130 PHTASNSSA
+130 PNTPSNPSA
-139 NNASII
+139 NYASII
-145 LSNSSFSNGQNGY
+145 LSNSSLSNGKTGY

-183 FVGHNKA
+183 FGGHIAKNKTDA
-190 TEKDPAINATDF
+190 TNFA
-202 LASDITLTNVD
+202 ASDITLTNVD
-213 FVNNTKTG
+213 FVNNTATG

-385 PNSNK
+385 PKSDK

-444 LNLAKGLM
+444 LNLAKGLI
-452 LDNLQS
+452 LDNLHSEETQ
-458 TIASTYYQAGQL
+458 ASTYYQAGQL
-470 TIKSGTVQ
+470 AITGGTVQ

-486 SANAT
+486 SAKAT
-491 DSSDKA
+491 NSSDKA

-511 LKVSDGSF
+511 LKVSDDSF
-519 EMTGG
+519 KM
-524 MLTTGIAN
+524 
-532 VFINGTANGSL
+532 
-543 SGVTALQSGL
+543 
-553 TISGGTLNFT
+553 
-563 DSGEYAYSL
+563 
-572 LSQMATAIKAA
+572 
-583 DVTYKF
+583 
-589 ENAVLKVESTDI
+589 
-601 TDGKLAVTENFTTDA
+601 TDG
-616 IDIQDADVEVDVQA
+616 
-630 NLTLTG
+630 
-636 TATAAADTQKLVGEA
+636 
-651 ASIVVAADKTL
+651 S
-662 TAGSAE
+662 SE
-668 QEIFAAELPKVTLAD
+668 QEIFAAELPKVTLAG

-710 TAAGRLTV
+710 TAVGRLTV
-718 EKLSGTGIIFVDPAW
+718 EKLSGTGVIFVDPAW
-733 SDAEELNVVGN
+733 SDTEELNVVGN
-744 ASHLAISTLN
+744 ASHLAISTIN

-775 SAAAEDAFARLAA
+775 SAAAEDAFARLSA

-812 DNGGVLIQGGTD
+812 DNGGVLVQGGTD
-824 KAGTGKATA
+824 KNGSGKADA
-833 STPVV
+833 SSSVAT
-838 SGSVTVASN
+838 SSVTVASN

-871 SVLGVINADGS
+871 SVLGVINADGG

-889 TVTDGGTTVVTDN
+889 TVTDGGTTIVTDN

-931 MGLQAIAQR
+931 MGLQAMAQR

-1189 AFKAAVTGGT
+1189 TFKAAVTGGT

-1208 GKVGISYA
+1208 GKVGISYS

>member
-9 NKYGDYRVTPPPYQ
+9 KKYEGYRVTPPPYQ
-23 NNYQLGKDKDNDL
+23 NNYQLGKGKDNDL

-87 AVMLGAAALPAQA
+87 AVMLGTAAFPAQA
-100 AVDVNQVCQDGK
+100 AVDLTEVCPDGK

-117 ITENGSSSLILQG
+117 ITENGSPSLILQG
-130 PHTASNSSA
+130 PNTPSNPSA
-139 NNASII
+139 NYASII
-145 LSNSSFSNGQNGY
+145 LSNSSFSNGKTGY

-183 FVGHNKA
+183 FGGHIAKNKTDA
-190 TEKDPAINATDF
+190 TNFA
-202 LASDITLTNVD
+202 ASDITLTNVD
-213 FVNNTKTG
+213 FVNNTATG

-276 NVAKATGDKAIAT
+276 NVAKATGDQAIAT
-289 GGAILVDHTTG
+289 GGAILVDITTG
-300 IQDNG
+300 IQEHG

-336 TYQWYAYTS
+336 TYKWYAYTS

-444 LNLAKGLM
+444 LNLAKGLI

-486 SANAT
+486 SAQAT
-491 DSSDKA
+491 EPSDKA

-532 VFINGTANGSL
+532 VFTNETANGSL
-543 SGVTALQSGL
+543 SGVTALQTGL
-553 TISGGTLNFT
+553 TITGGTLNFT
-563 DSGEYAYSL
+563 DSGEYAYGL
-572 LSQMATAIKAA
+572 LSQMAKAVNDE

-662 TAGSAE
+662 TAGSSE
-668 QEIFAAELPKVTLAD
+668 QEIFAAELPKVTLAG

-718 EKLSGTGIIFVDPAW
+718 EKLSGTGVIFVDPAW
-733 SDAEELNVVGN
+733 SDTEELNVVGN
-744 ASHLAISTLN
+744 ASHLAISTIN

-812 DNGGVLIQGGTD
+812 DNGGVLVQGGTD
-824 KAGTGKATA
+824 KDGTGQATA
-833 STPVV
+833 SSSVAT
-838 SGSVTVASN
+838 SSVTVASN

-861 IDGSLNLQKD
+861 IDGNLNLQKD

-931 MGLQAIAQR
+931 MGLQAMAQR

-968 GGESYETDSLGRGV
+968 GGESYETDSLGRGA
-982 ALKSDMGWGIFG
+982 ALKSDMG
-994 ADVGITPN
+994 
-1002 DRIGAAVQYGSGTA
+1002 
-1016 RSSNYGIRNEF
+1016 
-1027 DNVGF
+1027 
-1032 TLYGVHAFT
+1032 
-1041 DNIKVTGELAY
+1041 
-1052 LHGSND
+1052 
-1058 VTARGDTK
+1058 
-1066 LNNSASVDVLSAGM
+1066 
-1080 RGEHRFQVGAFSIVP
+1080 
-1095 SLGLRI
+1095 
-1101 SRVKTDSFNVGAVKV
+1101 
-1116 DFDDQTIVQ
+1116 
-1125 VPLSVSLSADVLDYQ
+1125 
-1140 GWKIAPF
+1140 
-1147 AKVSYAPMF
+1147 
-1156 GDKEATVYG
+1156 
-1165 VDQDVFSTNLVTGSL
+1165 
-1180 GAAVEKGAF
+1180 
-1189 AFKAAVTGGT
+1189 
-1199 GNNGASVIG
+1199 
-1208 GKVGISYA
+1208 
-1216 F
+1216 

>member
-9 NKYGDYRVTPPPYQ
+9 KKCEDDRVTPPPYQ

-36 CFHAAKQSYEGN
+36 CFHAAKQPYEGN

-100 AVDVNQVCQDGK
+100 AVDLNKVCQDGK

-130 PHTASNSSA
+130 PNTPSNSSA
-139 NNASII
+139 NYSSII
-145 LSNSSFSNGQNGY
+145 LSNSSFSNGKNGY

-183 FVGHNKA
+183 FGGHNKA
-190 TEKDPAINATDF
+190 EQGDPDIEAATF
-202 LASDITLTNVD
+202 PASNITMTNVD
-213 FVNNTKTG
+213 FVNNTATG

-245 VTETQENGQAHG
+245 VTQANNQAYG

-276 NVAKATGDKAIAT
+276 NVAKATSDNGYAT
-289 GGAILVDHTTG
+289 GGAILVDIATG
-300 IQDNG
+300 IKDDG
-305 SNSVGKVIF
+305 ADTVGKVIF

-336 TYQWYAYTS
+336 TYKWYAYTS

-444 LNLAKGLM
+444 LNLAKGLI

-486 SANAT
+486 SAKAT
-491 DSSDKA
+491 ESSDKA

-511 LKVSDGSF
+511 LKVSDDSF
-519 EMTGG
+519 KMTDG

-532 VFINGTANGSL
+532 VFTNGSADGSL
-543 SGVTALQSGL
+543 SGVTALQTGL
-553 TISGGTLNFT
+553 TITGGTLNFT

-572 LSQMATAIKAA
+572 LSQMAKAVNDE

-601 TDGKLAVTENFTTDA
+601 EDGKLAVTENFTTDA

-662 TAGSAE
+662 TAGSSE

-710 TAAGRLTV
+710 TTVGRLTV
-718 EKLSGTGIIFVDPAW
+718 EKLSGTGVIFVDPAW
-733 SDAEELNVVGN
+733 SDTEELNVVGN

-775 SAAAEDAFARLAA
+775 SAATEDAFARLAA

-812 DNGGVLIQGGTD
+812 DNGGVLVQGGTD
-824 KAGTGKATA
+824 KDGTGQATA
-833 STPVV
+833 SSSVAT
-838 SGSVTVASN
+838 SSVTVASN

-861 IDGSLNLQKD
+861 IDGNLNLQKD

-931 MGLQAIAQR
+931 MGLQAMAQR

-968 GGESYETDSLGRGV
+968 GGESYETDSLGRGA

-1125 VPLSVSLSADVLDYQ
+1125 VPLSVSLSADVLDYE

-1189 AFKAAVTGGT
+1189 TFKAAVTGGT

-1208 GKVGISYA
+1208 GKVGISYS

>member
-1 MLPKSLNT
+1 
-9 NKYGDYRVTPPPYQ
+9 
-23 NNYQLGKDKDNDL
+23 
-36 CFHAAKQSYEGN
+36 
-48 EIMNA
+48 MNA

-718 EKLSGTGIIFVDPAW
+718 EKLSGTGVIFVDPAW

-968 GGESYETDSLGRGV
+968 GGESYETDRLGRGV

>member
-1 MLPKSLNT
+1 
-9 NKYGDYRVTPPPYQ
+9 
-23 NNYQLGKDKDNDL
+23 
-36 CFHAAKQSYEGN
+36 
-48 EIMNA
+48 MNA

-718 EKLSGTGIIFVDPAW
+718 EKLSGTGVIFVDPAW

>member
-1 MLPKSLNT
+1 MKVIGLP
-9 NKYGDYRVTPPPYQ
+9 PPPYQ
-23 NNYQLGKDKDNDL
+23 NNYQLGKGKDNDL
-36 CFHAAKQSYEGN
+36 WFHAAKQSYEGN

-87 AVMLGAAALPAQA
+87 AVMLGTAAFPAQA
-100 AVDVNQVCQDGK
+100 AVDLTEVCPDGK

-117 ITENGSSSLILQG
+117 ITENGSPSLILQG
-130 PHTASNSSA
+130 PNTPSNPSA
-139 NNASII
+139 NYASII
-145 LSNSSFSNGQNGY
+145 LSNSSFSNGKTGY

-183 FVGHNKA
+183 FGGHIAKNKTDA
-190 TEKDPAINATDF
+190 TNFA
-202 LASDITLTNVD
+202 ASDITLTNVD
-213 FVNNTKTG
+213 FVNNTATG

-276 NVAKATGDKAIAT
+276 NVAKATGDQAIAT
-289 GGAILVDHTTG
+289 GGAILVDITTG
-300 IQDNG
+300 IQEHG

-336 TYQWYAYTS
+336 TYKWYAYTS

-444 LNLAKGLM
+444 LNLAKGLI

-486 SANAT
+486 SAQAT
-491 DSSDKA
+491 EPSDKA

-532 VFINGTANGSL
+532 VFTNETANGSL
-543 SGVTALQSGL
+543 SGVTALQTGL
-553 TISGGTLNFT
+553 TITGGTLNFT
-563 DSGEYAYSL
+563 DSGEYAYGL
-572 LSQMATAIKAA
+572 LSQMAKAVNDE

-662 TAGSAE
+662 TAGSSE
-668 QEIFAAELPKVTLAD
+668 QEIFAAELPKVTLAG

-718 EKLSGTGIIFVDPAW
+718 EKLSGTGVIFVDPAW
-733 SDAEELNVVGN
+733 SDTEELNVVGN
-744 ASHLAISTLN
+744 ASHLAISTIN

-812 DNGGVLIQGGTD
+812 DNGGVLVQGGTD
-824 KAGTGKATA
+824 KDGTGQATA
-833 STPVV
+833 SSSVAT
-838 SGSVTVASN
+838 SSVTVASN

-861 IDGSLNLQKD
+861 IDGNLNLQKD

-931 MGLQAIAQR
+931 MGLQAMAQR

-968 GGESYETDSLGRGV
+968 GGESYETDSLGRGA

-1032 TLYGVHAFT
+1032 TLYCVHAFT

-1101 SRVKTDSFNVGAVKV
+1101 SRVKTDSFTVGAVKV

-1125 VPLSVSLSADVLDYQ
+1125 VPLSVSLSADVLDYE

-1208 GKVGISYA
+1208 GKVGISYS

>member
-1 MLPKSLNT
+1 
-9 NKYGDYRVTPPPYQ
+9 
-23 NNYQLGKDKDNDL
+23 
-36 CFHAAKQSYEGN
+36 
-48 EIMNA
+48 MNA

-87 AVMLGAAALPAQA
+87 AVMLGTAALPAQA
-100 AVDVNQVCQDGK
+100 AVDLNKVCQDGK

-130 PHTASNSSA
+130 PNTPSNSSA
-139 NNASII
+139 NYSSII
-145 LSNSSFSNGQNGY
+145 LSNSSFSNGKNGY
-158 AVQFSGSQTIA
+158 AVHFSGSQTIA

-183 FVGHNKA
+183 FGGHNKA
-190 TEKDPAINATDF
+190 EQGDPDINATTF
-202 LASDITLTNVD
+202 PASAITLTNVD
-213 FVNNTKTG
+213 FVNNTATG
-221 SGGAVY
+221 PGGAVY

-245 VTETQENGQAHG
+245 VTLANSQAYG

-276 NVAKATGDKAIAT
+276 NVAKATGDNGYAT
-289 GGAILVDHTTG
+289 GGAILVDITTG
-300 IQDNG
+300 IKDDGANT
-305 SNSVGKVIF
+305 VGKVVF

-325 RVESESSNPGN
+325 KVESESSDSGN
-336 TYQWYAYTS
+336 TYGWYAYTS

-390 QDPAYSTLTKTGAGT
+390 QNPAYSTLTKTGAGT

-444 LNLAKGLM
+444 LNLAKGLI

-458 TIASTYYQAGQL
+458 TKASTYYQAGQL

-511 LKVSDGSF
+511 LKISDGSF

-532 VFINGTANGSL
+532 VFTKGAADGSL

-563 DSGEYAYSL
+563 DSGEYAYGL
-572 LSQMATAIKAA
+572 LSQMAKAVNDE

-651 ASIVVAADKTL
+651 ASIVVSAGKTL

-718 EKLSGTGIIFVDPAW
+718 EKLSGTGVIFVDPAW
-733 SDAEELNVVGN
+733 SDTEELNVVGN
-744 ASHLAISTLN
+744 ASHLAISTIN

-824 KAGTGKATA
+824 KNGSGKAEA
-833 STPVV
+833 SSSVAT
-838 SGSVTVASN
+838 SSVTVASN

-861 IDGSLNLQKD
+861 IDGSLNLQND
-871 SVLGVINADGS
+871 SVLGIINADGG

-910 AASKSIV
+910 AASK
-917 TTVKSGELAAAAAS
+917 
-931 MGLQAIAQR
+931 MHR
-940 ADSILA
+940 H
-946 DNIAERTSSTVTDLG
+946 
-961 PALWVNV
+961 
-968 GGESYETDSLGRGV
+968 
-982 ALKSDMGWGIFG
+982 
-994 ADVGITPN
+994 
-1002 DRIGAAVQYGSGTA
+1002 DR
-1016 RSSNYGIRNEF
+1016 
-1027 DNVGF
+1027 
-1032 TLYGVHAFT
+1032 
-1041 DNIKVTGELAY
+1041 
-1052 LHGSND
+1052 
-1058 VTARGDTK
+1058 
-1066 LNNSASVDVLSAGM
+1066 
-1080 RGEHRFQVGAFSIVP
+1080 
-1095 SLGLRI
+1095 
-1101 SRVKTDSFNVGAVKV
+1101 
-1116 DFDDQTIVQ
+1116 
-1125 VPLSVSLSADVLDYQ
+1125 
-1140 GWKIAPF
+1140 
-1147 AKVSYAPMF
+1147 
-1156 GDKEATVYG
+1156 
-1165 VDQDVFSTNLVTGSL
+1165 
-1180 GAAVEKGAF
+1180 
-1189 AFKAAVTGGT
+1189 
-1199 GNNGASVIG
+1199 
-1208 GKVGISYA
+1208 
-1216 F
+1216 

>member
-1 MLPKSLNT
+1 
-9 NKYGDYRVTPPPYQ
+9 
-23 NNYQLGKDKDNDL
+23 
-36 CFHAAKQSYEGN
+36 
-48 EIMNA
+48 MNA

-87 AVMLGAAALPAQA
+87 AVMLGTAAFPAQA
-100 AVDVNQVCQDGK
+100 AVDLTEVCPDGK

-117 ITENGSSSLILQG
+117 ITENGSPSLILQG
-130 PHTASNSSA
+130 PNTPSNPSA
-139 NNASII
+139 NYASII
-145 LSNSSFSNGQNGY
+145 LSNSSFSNGKTGY

-183 FVGHNKA
+183 FGGHIAKNKTDA
-190 TEKDPAINATDF
+190 TNFA
-202 LASDITLTNVD
+202 ASDITLTNVD
-213 FVNNTKTG
+213 FVNNTATG

-276 NVAKATGDKAIAT
+276 NVAKATGDQAIAT
-289 GGAILVDHTTG
+289 GGAILVDITTG
-300 IQDNG
+300 IQEHG

-336 TYQWYAYTS
+336 TYKWYAYTS

-444 LNLAKGLM
+444 LNLAKGLI

-486 SANAT
+486 SAQAT
-491 DSSDKA
+491 EPSDKA

-532 VFINGTANGSL
+532 VFTNETANGSL
-543 SGVTALQSGL
+543 SGVTALQTGL
-553 TISGGTLNFT
+553 TITGGTLNFT
-563 DSGEYAYSL
+563 DSGEYAYGL
-572 LSQMATAIKAA
+572 LSQMAKAVNDE

-662 TAGSAE
+662 TAGSSE
-668 QEIFAAELPKVTLAD
+668 QEIFAAELPKVTLAG

-718 EKLSGTGIIFVDPAW
+718 EKLSGTGVIFVDPAW
-733 SDAEELNVVGN
+733 SDTEELNVVGN
-744 ASHLAISTLN
+744 ASHLAISTIN

-788 QNEDLVWGPEGI
+788 QNEDLVWGPQPFI
-800 TAALY
+800 SA
-805 LGKSLTL
+805 
-812 DNGGVLIQGGTD
+812 
-824 KAGTGKATA
+824 
-833 STPVV
+833 
-838 SGSVTVASN
+838 
-847 GLLMINQ
+847 
-854 SGLSGAA
+854 
-861 IDGSLNLQKD
+861 NL
-871 SVLGVINADGS
+871 
-882 SIELATG
+882 
-889 TVTDGGTTVVTDN
+889 
-902 QFVAAELN
+902 
-910 AASKSIV
+910 
-917 TTVKSGELAAAAAS
+917 
-931 MGLQAIAQR
+931 
-940 ADSILA
+940 
-946 DNIAERTSSTVTDLG
+946 
-961 PALWVNV
+961 
-968 GGESYETDSLGRGV
+968 
-982 ALKSDMGWGIFG
+982 
-994 ADVGITPN
+994 
-1002 DRIGAAVQYGSGTA
+1002 
-1016 RSSNYGIRNEF
+1016 
-1027 DNVGF
+1027 
-1032 TLYGVHAFT
+1032 
-1041 DNIKVTGELAY
+1041 
-1052 LHGSND
+1052 
-1058 VTARGDTK
+1058 
-1066 LNNSASVDVLSAGM
+1066 
-1080 RGEHRFQVGAFSIVP
+1080 
-1095 SLGLRI
+1095 
-1101 SRVKTDSFNVGAVKV
+1101 
-1116 DFDDQTIVQ
+1116 
-1125 VPLSVSLSADVLDYQ
+1125 
-1140 GWKIAPF
+1140 
-1147 AKVSYAPMF
+1147 
-1156 GDKEATVYG
+1156 
-1165 VDQDVFSTNLVTGSL
+1165 
-1180 GAAVEKGAF
+1180 
-1189 AFKAAVTGGT
+1189 
-1199 GNNGASVIG
+1199 
-1208 GKVGISYA
+1208 
-1216 F
+1216 

>member
-1 MLPKSLNT
+1 
-9 NKYGDYRVTPPPYQ
+9 
-23 NNYQLGKDKDNDL
+23 
-36 CFHAAKQSYEGN
+36 
-48 EIMNA
+48 
-53 NYRVVW
+53 
-59 SAVRKALMVVNELS
+59 
-73 STGHAGSVAAAASV
+73 
-87 AVMLGAAALPAQA
+87 
-100 AVDVNQVCQDGK
+100 
-112 CVLEN
+112 
-117 ITENGSSSLILQG
+117 
-130 PHTASNSSA
+130 
-139 NNASII
+139 
-145 LSNSSFSNGQNGY
+145 
-158 AVQFSGSQTIA
+158 
-169 ITNTKFEKNTGAIW
+169 
-183 FVGHNKA
+183 
-190 TEKDPAINATDF
+190 
-202 LASDITLTNVD
+202 
-213 FVNNTKTG
+213 
-221 SGGAVY
+221 
-227 AYGKANAH
+227 
-235 MTGGSFDGNS
+235 
-245 VTETQENGQAHG
+245 
-257 GAMVVKSGTW
+257 
-267 TFENVAFNN
+267 
-276 NVAKATGDKAIAT
+276 
-289 GGAILVDHTTG
+289 
-300 IQDNG
+300 
-305 SNSVGKVIF
+305 
-314 DISKDMTYSGN
+314 MTYSGN

-336 TYQWYAYTS
+336 TYKWYAYTS

-444 LNLAKGLM
+444 LNLAKGLI

-486 SANAT
+486 SAQAT
-491 DSSDKA
+491 EPSDKA

-532 VFINGTANGSL
+532 VFTNETANGSL
-543 SGVTALQSGL
+543 SGVTALQTGL

-563 DSGEYAYSL
+563 DSGEYAYGL
-572 LSQMATAIKAA
+572 LSQMAKAVNDE

-662 TAGSAE
+662 TAGSSE
-668 QEIFAAELPKVTLAD
+668 QEIFAAELPKVTLAG

-718 EKLSGTGIIFVDPAW
+718 EKLSGTGVIFVDPAW
-733 SDAEELNVVGN
+733 SDTEELNVVGN
-744 ASHLAISTLN
+744 ASHLAISTIN

-812 DNGGVLIQGGTD
+812 DNGGVLVQGGTD
-824 KAGTGKATA
+824 KDGTGQATA
-833 STPVV
+833 SSSVAT
-838 SGSVTVASN
+838 SSVTVASN

-861 IDGSLNLQKD
+861 IDGNLNLQKD

-931 MGLQAIAQR
+931 MGLQAMAQR

-968 GGESYETDSLGRGV
+968 GGESYETDSLGRGA

-1032 TLYGVHAFT
+1032 TLYCVHAFT

-1101 SRVKTDSFNVGAVKV
+1101 SRVKTDSFTVGAVKV

-1125 VPLSVSLSADVLDYQ
+1125 VPLSVSLSADVLDYE

-1208 GKVGISYA
+1208 GKVGISYS

>member
-1 MLPKSLNT
+1 
-9 NKYGDYRVTPPPYQ
+9 
-23 NNYQLGKDKDNDL
+23 
-36 CFHAAKQSYEGN
+36 
-48 EIMNA
+48 MNA

-616 IDIQDADVEVDVQA
+616 IDIQDADVEIDVQA

-718 EKLSGTGIIFVDPAW
+718 EKLSGTGVIFVDPAW

>member
-1 MLPKSLNT
+1 
-9 NKYGDYRVTPPPYQ
+9 
-23 NNYQLGKDKDNDL
+23 
-36 CFHAAKQSYEGN
+36 
-48 EIMNA
+48 MNA

-87 AVMLGAAALPAQA
+87 AVMLGTAAFPAQA
-100 AVDVNQVCQDGK
+100 AVDLTEVCPDGK

-117 ITENGSSSLILQG
+117 ITENGSPSLILQG
-130 PHTASNSSA
+130 PNTPSNPSA
-139 NNASII
+139 NYASII
-145 LSNSSFSNGQNGY
+145 LSNSSFSNGKTGY

-183 FVGHNKA
+183 FGGHIAKNKTDA
-190 TEKDPAINATDF
+190 TNFA
-202 LASDITLTNVD
+202 ASDITLTNVD
-213 FVNNTKTG
+213 FVNNTATG

-276 NVAKATGDKAIAT
+276 NVAKATGDQAIAT
-289 GGAILVDHTTG
+289 GGAILVDITTG
-300 IQDNG
+300 IQEHG

-336 TYQWYAYTS
+336 TYKWYAYTS

-390 QDPAYSTLTKTGAGT
+390 QDLAYSTLTKTGAGT

-444 LNLAKGLM
+444 LNLAKGLI

-486 SANAT
+486 SAQAT
-491 DSSDKA
+491 EPSDKA

-532 VFINGTANGSL
+532 VFTNETANGSL
-543 SGVTALQSGL
+543 SGVTALQTGL
-553 TISGGTLNFT
+553 TITGGTLNFT
-563 DSGEYAYSL
+563 DSGEYAYGL
-572 LSQMATAIKAA
+572 LSQMAKAVNDE

-662 TAGSAE
+662 TAGSSE
-668 QEIFAAELPKVTLAD
+668 QEIFAAELPKVTLAG

-718 EKLSGTGIIFVDPAW
+718 EKLSGTGVIFVDPAW
-733 SDAEELNVVGN
+733 SDTEELNVVGN
-744 ASHLAISTLN
+744 ASHLAISTIN

-812 DNGGVLIQGGTD
+812 DNGGVLVQGGTD
-824 KAGTGKATA
+824 KDGTGQATA
-833 STPVV
+833 SSSVAT
-838 SGSVTVASN
+838 SSVTVASN

-861 IDGSLNLQKD
+861 IDGNLNLQKD

-889 TVTDGGTTVVTDN
+889 TVTD
-902 QFVAAELN
+902 
-910 AASKSIV
+910 
-917 TTVKSGELAAAAAS
+917 AAARQLS
-931 MGLQAIAQR
+931 PTI
-940 ADSILA
+940 
-946 DNIAERTSSTVTDLG
+946 
-961 PALWVNV
+961 
-968 GGESYETDSLGRGV
+968 SL
-982 ALKSDMGWGIFG
+982 
-994 ADVGITPN
+994 
-1002 DRIGAAVQYGSGTA
+1002 
-1016 RSSNYGIRNEF
+1016 
-1027 DNVGF
+1027 
-1032 TLYGVHAFT
+1032 
-1041 DNIKVTGELAY
+1041 
-1052 LHGSND
+1052 
-1058 VTARGDTK
+1058 
-1066 LNNSASVDVLSAGM
+1066 
-1080 RGEHRFQVGAFSIVP
+1080 
-1095 SLGLRI
+1095 
-1101 SRVKTDSFNVGAVKV
+1101 
-1116 DFDDQTIVQ
+1116 
-1125 VPLSVSLSADVLDYQ
+1125 
-1140 GWKIAPF
+1140 
-1147 AKVSYAPMF
+1147 
-1156 GDKEATVYG
+1156 
-1165 VDQDVFSTNLVTGSL
+1165 
-1180 GAAVEKGAF
+1180 
-1189 AFKAAVTGGT
+1189 
-1199 GNNGASVIG
+1199 
-1208 GKVGISYA
+1208 
-1216 F
+1216 

>member
-1 MLPKSLNT
+1 
-9 NKYGDYRVTPPPYQ
+9 
-23 NNYQLGKDKDNDL
+23 
-36 CFHAAKQSYEGN
+36 
-48 EIMNA
+48 MNA

-87 AVMLGAAALPAQA
+87 AVMLGTAAFPAQA
-100 AVDVNQVCQDGK
+100 AVDLTEVCPDGK

-117 ITENGSSSLILQG
+117 ITENGSPSLILQG
-130 PHTASNSSA
+130 PNTPSNPSA
-139 NNASII
+139 NYASII
-145 LSNSSFSNGQNGY
+145 LSNSSFSNGKTGY

-183 FVGHNKA
+183 FGGHIAKNKTDA
-190 TEKDPAINATDF
+190 TNFA
-202 LASDITLTNVD
+202 ASDITLTNVD
-213 FVNNTKTG
+213 FVNNTATG

-276 NVAKATGDKAIAT
+276 NVAKATGDQAIAT
-289 GGAILVDHTTG
+289 GGAILVDITTG
-300 IQDNG
+300 IQEHG

-336 TYQWYAYTS
+336 TYKWYAYTS

-444 LNLAKGLM
+444 LNLAKGLI

-486 SANAT
+486 SAQAT
-491 DSSDKA
+491 EPSDKA

-532 VFINGTANGSL
+532 VFTNETANGSL
-543 SGVTALQSGL
+543 SGVTALQTGL
-553 TISGGTLNFT
+553 TITGGTLNFT
-563 DSGEYAYSL
+563 DSGEYAYGL
-572 LSQMATAIKAA
+572 LSQMAKAVNDE

-662 TAGSAE
+662 TAGSSE
-668 QEIFAAELPKVTLAD
+668 QEIFAAELPKVTLAG

-718 EKLSGTGIIFVDPAW
+718 EKLSGTGVIFVDPAW
-733 SDAEELNVVGN
+733 SDTEELNVVGN
-744 ASHLAISTLN
+744 ASHLAISTIN

-812 DNGGVLIQGGTD
+812 DNGGVLVQGGTD
-824 KAGTGKATA
+824 KDGTGQATA
-833 STPVV
+833 SSSVAT
-838 SGSVTVASN
+838 SSVTVASN

-861 IDGSLNLQKD
+861 IDGNLNLQKD

-931 MGLQAIAQR
+931 MGLQAMA
-940 ADSILA
+940 
-946 DNIAERTSSTVTDLG
+946 
-961 PALWVNV
+961 
-968 GGESYETDSLGRGV
+968 
-982 ALKSDMGWGIFG
+982 
-994 ADVGITPN
+994 
-1002 DRIGAAVQYGSGTA
+1002 
-1016 RSSNYGIRNEF
+1016 
-1027 DNVGF
+1027 
-1032 TLYGVHAFT
+1032 
-1041 DNIKVTGELAY
+1041 
-1052 LHGSND
+1052 
-1058 VTARGDTK
+1058 
-1066 LNNSASVDVLSAGM
+1066 
-1080 RGEHRFQVGAFSIVP
+1080 
-1095 SLGLRI
+1095 
-1101 SRVKTDSFNVGAVKV
+1101 
-1116 DFDDQTIVQ
+1116 
-1125 VPLSVSLSADVLDYQ
+1125 
-1140 GWKIAPF
+1140 
-1147 AKVSYAPMF
+1147 
-1156 GDKEATVYG
+1156 
-1165 VDQDVFSTNLVTGSL
+1165 
-1180 GAAVEKGAF
+1180 
-1189 AFKAAVTGGT
+1189 
-1199 GNNGASVIG
+1199 
-1208 GKVGISYA
+1208 
-1216 F
+1216 

>member
-1 MLPKSLNT
+1 
-9 NKYGDYRVTPPPYQ
+9 
-23 NNYQLGKDKDNDL
+23 
-36 CFHAAKQSYEGN
+36 
-48 EIMNA
+48 MNA

-87 AVMLGAAALPAQA
+87 AVMLGTAAFPAQA
-100 AVDVNQVCQDGK
+100 AVDLTEVCPDGK

-117 ITENGSSSLILQG
+117 ITENGSPSLILQG
-130 PHTASNSSA
+130 PNTPSNPSA
-139 NNASII
+139 NYASII
-145 LSNSSFSNGQNGY
+145 LSNSSFSNGKTGY

-183 FVGHNKA
+183 FGGHIAKNKTDA
-190 TEKDPAINATDF
+190 TNFA
-202 LASDITLTNVD
+202 ASDITLTNVD
-213 FVNNTKTG
+213 FVNNTATG

-276 NVAKATGDKAIAT
+276 NVAKATGDQAIAT
-289 GGAILVDHTTG
+289 GGAILVDITTG
-300 IQDNG
+300 IQEHG

-336 TYQWYAYTS
+336 TYKWYAYTS

-390 QDPAYSTLTKTGAGT
+390 QDLAYSTLTKTGAGT

-444 LNLAKGLM
+444 LNLAKGLI

-486 SANAT
+486 SAQAT
-491 DSSDKA
+491 EPSDKA

-532 VFINGTANGSL
+532 VFTNETANGSL
-543 SGVTALQSGL
+543 SGVTALQTGL
-553 TISGGTLNFT
+553 TITGGTLNFT
-563 DSGEYAYSL
+563 DSGEYAYGL
-572 LSQMATAIKAA
+572 LSQMAKAVNDE

-662 TAGSAE
+662 TAGSSE
-668 QEIFAAELPKVTLAD
+668 QEIFAAELPKVTLAG

-718 EKLSGTGIIFVDPAW
+718 EKLSGTGVIFVDPAW
-733 SDAEELNVVGN
+733 SDTEELNVVGN
-744 ASHLAISTLN
+744 ASHLAISTIN

-812 DNGGVLIQGGTD
+812 DNGGVLVQGGTD
-824 KAGTGKATA
+824 KDGTGQATA
-833 STPVV
+833 SSSVAT
-838 SGSVTVASN
+838 SSVTVASN

-861 IDGSLNLQKD
+861 IDGNLNLQKD

-910 AASKSIV
+910 AASK
-917 TTVKSGELAAAAAS
+917 
-931 MGLQAIAQR
+931 MHR
-940 ADSILA
+940 H
-946 DNIAERTSSTVTDLG
+946 
-961 PALWVNV
+961 
-968 GGESYETDSLGRGV
+968 
-982 ALKSDMGWGIFG
+982 
-994 ADVGITPN
+994 
-1002 DRIGAAVQYGSGTA
+1002 DR
-1016 RSSNYGIRNEF
+1016 
-1027 DNVGF
+1027 
-1032 TLYGVHAFT
+1032 
-1041 DNIKVTGELAY
+1041 
-1052 LHGSND
+1052 
-1058 VTARGDTK
+1058 
-1066 LNNSASVDVLSAGM
+1066 
-1080 RGEHRFQVGAFSIVP
+1080 
-1095 SLGLRI
+1095 
-1101 SRVKTDSFNVGAVKV
+1101 
-1116 DFDDQTIVQ
+1116 
-1125 VPLSVSLSADVLDYQ
+1125 
-1140 GWKIAPF
+1140 
-1147 AKVSYAPMF
+1147 
-1156 GDKEATVYG
+1156 
-1165 VDQDVFSTNLVTGSL
+1165 
-1180 GAAVEKGAF
+1180 
-1189 AFKAAVTGGT
+1189 
-1199 GNNGASVIG
+1199 
-1208 GKVGISYA
+1208 
-1216 F
+1216 

>member
-1 MLPKSLNT
+1 
-9 NKYGDYRVTPPPYQ
+9 
-23 NNYQLGKDKDNDL
+23 
-36 CFHAAKQSYEGN
+36 
-48 EIMNA
+48 MNA

-87 AVMLGAAALPAQA
+87 AVMLGTAAFPAQA
-100 AVDVNQVCQDGK
+100 AVDLTEVCPDGK

-117 ITENGSSSLILQG
+117 ITENGSPSLILQG
-130 PHTASNSSA
+130 PNTPSNPSA
-139 NNASII
+139 NYASII
-145 LSNSSFSNGQNGY
+145 LSNSSFSNGKTGY

-183 FVGHNKA
+183 FGGHIAKNKTDA
-190 TEKDPAINATDF
+190 TNFA
-202 LASDITLTNVD
+202 ASDITLTNVD
-213 FVNNTKTG
+213 FVNNTATG

-276 NVAKATGDKAIAT
+276 NVAKATGDQAIAT
-289 GGAILVDHTTG
+289 GGAILVDITTG
-300 IQDNG
+300 IQEHG

-336 TYQWYAYTS
+336 TYKWYAYTS

-444 LNLAKGLM
+444 LNLAKGLI

-486 SANAT
+486 SAQAT
-491 DSSDKA
+491 EPSDKA

-532 VFINGTANGSL
+532 VFTNETANGSL
-543 SGVTALQSGL
+543 SGVTALQTGL
-553 TISGGTLNFT
+553 TITGGTLNFT
-563 DSGEYAYSL
+563 DSGEYAYGL
-572 LSQMATAIKAA
+572 LSQMAKAVNDE

-662 TAGSAE
+662 TAGSSE
-668 QEIFAAELPKVTLAD
+668 QEIFAAELPKVTLAG

-718 EKLSGTGIIFVDPAW
+718 EKLSGTGVIFVDPAW
-733 SDAEELNVVGN
+733 SDTEELNVVGN
-744 ASHLAISTLN
+744 ASHLAISTIN

-812 DNGGVLIQGGTD
+812 DNGGVLVQGGTD
-824 KAGTGKATA
+824 KDGTGQATA
-833 STPVV
+833 SSSVAT
-838 SGSVTVASN
+838 SSVTVASN

-861 IDGSLNLQKD
+861 IDGNLNLQKD

-910 AASKSIV
+910 AASK
-917 TTVKSGELAAAAAS
+917 
-931 MGLQAIAQR
+931 MHR
-940 ADSILA
+940 H
-946 DNIAERTSSTVTDLG
+946 
-961 PALWVNV
+961 
-968 GGESYETDSLGRGV
+968 
-982 ALKSDMGWGIFG
+982 
-994 ADVGITPN
+994 
-1002 DRIGAAVQYGSGTA
+1002 DR
-1016 RSSNYGIRNEF
+1016 
-1027 DNVGF
+1027 
-1032 TLYGVHAFT
+1032 
-1041 DNIKVTGELAY
+1041 
-1052 LHGSND
+1052 
-1058 VTARGDTK
+1058 
-1066 LNNSASVDVLSAGM
+1066 
-1080 RGEHRFQVGAFSIVP
+1080 
-1095 SLGLRI
+1095 
-1101 SRVKTDSFNVGAVKV
+1101 
-1116 DFDDQTIVQ
+1116 
-1125 VPLSVSLSADVLDYQ
+1125 
-1140 GWKIAPF
+1140 
-1147 AKVSYAPMF
+1147 
-1156 GDKEATVYG
+1156 
-1165 VDQDVFSTNLVTGSL
+1165 
-1180 GAAVEKGAF
+1180 
-1189 AFKAAVTGGT
+1189 
-1199 GNNGASVIG
+1199 
-1208 GKVGISYA
+1208 
-1216 F
+1216 

>member
-1 MLPKSLNT
+1 MKVIGL
-9 NKYGDYRVTPPPYQ
+9 PPPYQ
-23 NNYQLGKDKDNDL
+23 NNYQLGKGKDNDL

-87 AVMLGAAALPAQA
+87 AVMLGTAAFPAQA
-100 AVDVNQVCQDGK
+100 AVDLTEVCPDGK

-117 ITENGSSSLILQG
+117 ITENGSPSLILQG
-130 PHTASNSSA
+130 PNTPSNPSA
-139 NNASII
+139 NYASII
-145 LSNSSFSNGQNGY
+145 LSNSSFSNGKTGY

-183 FVGHNKA
+183 FGGHIAKNKTDA
-190 TEKDPAINATDF
+190 TNFA
-202 LASDITLTNVD
+202 ASDITLTNVD
-213 FVNNTKTG
+213 FVNNTATG

-276 NVAKATGDKAIAT
+276 NVAKATGDQAIAT
-289 GGAILVDHTTG
+289 GGAILVDITTG
-300 IQDNG
+300 IQEHG

-336 TYQWYAYTS
+336 TYKWYAYTS

-444 LNLAKGLM
+444 LNLAKGLI

-486 SANAT
+486 SAQAT
-491 DSSDKA
+491 EPSDKA

-532 VFINGTANGSL
+532 VFTNETANGSL
-543 SGVTALQSGL
+543 SGVTALQTGL
-553 TISGGTLNFT
+553 TITGGTLNFT
-563 DSGEYAYSL
+563 DSGEYAYGL
-572 LSQMATAIKAA
+572 LSQMAKAVNDE

-662 TAGSAE
+662 TAGSSE
-668 QEIFAAELPKVTLAD
+668 QEIFAAELPKVTLAG

-718 EKLSGTGIIFVDPAW
+718 EKLSGTGVIFVDPAW
-733 SDAEELNVVGN
+733 SDTEELNVVGN
-744 ASHLAISTLN
+744 ASHLAISTIN

-812 DNGGVLIQGGTD
+812 DNGGVLVQGGTD
-824 KAGTGKATA
+824 KDGTGQATA
-833 STPVV
+833 SSSVAT
-838 SGSVTVASN
+838 SSVTVASN

-861 IDGSLNLQKD
+861 IDGNLNLQKD

-917 TTVKSGELAAAAAS
+917 TTVKSGELAA
-931 MGLQAIAQR
+931 G
-940 ADSILA
+940 
-946 DNIAERTSSTVTDLG
+946 
-961 PALWVNV
+961 
-968 GGESYETDSLGRGV
+968 
-982 ALKSDMGWGIFG
+982 
-994 ADVGITPN
+994 
-1002 DRIGAAVQYGSGTA
+1002 
-1016 RSSNYGIRNEF
+1016 
-1027 DNVGF
+1027 
-1032 TLYGVHAFT
+1032 
-1041 DNIKVTGELAY
+1041 
-1052 LHGSND
+1052 
-1058 VTARGDTK
+1058 
-1066 LNNSASVDVLSAGM
+1066 
-1080 RGEHRFQVGAFSIVP
+1080 GAF
-1095 SLGLRI
+1095 LG
-1101 SRVKTDSFNVGAVKV
+1101 
-1116 DFDDQTIVQ
+1116 
-1125 VPLSVSLSADVLDYQ
+1125 VS
-1140 GWKIAPF
+1140 
-1147 AKVSYAPMF
+1147 
-1156 GDKEATVYG
+1156 
-1165 VDQDVFSTNLVTGSL
+1165 
-1180 GAAVEKGAF
+1180 
-1189 AFKAAVTGGT
+1189 
-1199 GNNGASVIG
+1199 
-1208 GKVGISYA
+1208 
-1216 F
+1216 